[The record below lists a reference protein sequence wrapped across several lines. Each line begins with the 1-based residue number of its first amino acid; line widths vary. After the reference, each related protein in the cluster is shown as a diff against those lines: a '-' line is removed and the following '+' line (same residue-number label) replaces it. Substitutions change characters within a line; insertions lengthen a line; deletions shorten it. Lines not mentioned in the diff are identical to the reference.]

1 MALGF
6 PPQSKVSTNLSY
18 LGQAFGSPFNTM
30 IECYTYTNNK
40 TIRAYGG
47 QDKLASFVLPIPVQ
61 FQSQIVSETIDA
73 RAKEGGVVAYLKG
86 LAGFDGGF
94 AIDQEITQN
103 QLDQISERIMN
114 DINIGIT
121 GRDTKRVMDNTD
133 NFFIKNEKRVYEF
146 TFAMVLEDAKS
157 SADILKTF
165 ESLSAFA
172 LPEAIGVD
180 ADLFRVKPPAMA
192 TVTIGHADEGEDGS
206 TTVYNTNTATEK
218 WLSNPKLCL
227 IQSVSVGRD
236 ASSMFYSPE
245 YGPMPSEITA
255 TVVLKEIEP
264 LFRAGGDDGA
274 VVATRSQ
281 VLVEGIS

>member
-73 RAKEGGVVAYLKG
+73 RAKEGGVAAFLKG
-86 LAGFDGGF
+86 TLGGDGGF
-94 AIDQEITQN
+94 AIDQEITSN
-103 QLDQISERIMN
+103 QLDQIKERIMN
-114 DINIGIT
+114 DINIGIS
-121 GRDTKRVMDNTD
+121 GRDVKRVMDNTD

-192 TVTIGHADEGEDGS
+192 TGTIGHADEGEDGS

>member
-30 IECYTYTNNK
+30 IECYAYTNNK

-86 LAGFDGGF
+86 YAGFDGGF
-94 AIDQEITQN
+94 AIDQEITKN

-114 DINIGIT
+114 DINIGVT